1 MMTEIS
7 ATEAPAADS
16 FRRESRNISLL
27 LHTAKMNKVM
37 SL

>member
-16 FRRESRNISLL
+16 FRRESNISLL
-27 LHTAKMNKVM
+27 LHTAKMNKVV